1 MEKLS
6 ETLNSSYY
14 VVANLAYSKGQYE
27 GEIHA
32 EAAKQTLQEEFDL
45 AKPILESISLET
57 STRQYIEFEIKK
69 LEICLYY
76 LDTSFSTNDL
86 PLNTI
91 LQEYFSD
98 KREELQK
105 CLSELGI

>member
-1 MEKLS
+1 MKKLL
-6 ETLNSSYY
+6 EVLSSSHY

-27 GEIHA
+27 GEISA
-32 EAAKQTLQEEFDL
+32 ETAKETLQEELDL
-45 AKPILESISLET
+45 AKPILESIDLET

-76 LDTSFSTNDL
+76 LDTSCSTNDL

-98 KREELQK
+98 KREKLQK

>member
-1 MEKLS
+1 MSKLS
-6 ETLNSSYY
+6 EVFDSSHY
-14 VVANLAYSKGQYE
+14 VVSNLAYSKGQYE

-32 EAAKQTLQEEFDL
+32 EAAKQTLQVELDL
-45 AKPILESISLET
+45 AKPILESINLENC
-57 STRQYIEFEIKK
+57 TRQHIEFEIKK

-76 LDTSFSTNDL
+76 LDTSCNTNDL

-98 KREELQK
+98 KREELQE
-105 CLSELGI
+105 CLSKLGI